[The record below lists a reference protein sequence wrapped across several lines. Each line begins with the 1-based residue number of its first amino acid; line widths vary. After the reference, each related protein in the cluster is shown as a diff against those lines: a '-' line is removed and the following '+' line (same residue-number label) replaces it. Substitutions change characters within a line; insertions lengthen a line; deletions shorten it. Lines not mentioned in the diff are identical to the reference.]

1 MPSIN
6 LNQIRTG
13 SNSVDRLVS
22 AGQAIISNPAAGLS
36 IAKNLI
42 NSGVLGG
49 EGPSDPSVGGLRSK
63 TPFFTQAHGKVGKL
77 EDIMFPHD
85 LDNEHYMTFRVVK
98 TVRKKTVET
107 SKVLKERSIIL
118 PVPGNLVAKYAA
130 DYENQDIGILGAMA
144 AGDLT
149 MPELKQAGSSGLSA
163 LKSMGA
169 SVIKD
174 AKSGNVSGTAAALVG
189 VAGATAAGMAFGTL
203 LGAGAGVVGLA
214 KIGVGAGK
222 KAGLA
227 INPHMAVLFKGV
239 GFKEHSFSF
248 KFIPRDQDES
258 NDIQKLCREFRKHM
272 LPTLELGS
280 LAFGYPDE
288 FQIIFSDHLSPYLFT
303 IGNCV
308 LKSFDVT
315 YNGSGVPSFSKDGAP
330 MEIDISLGFQE
341 VAIETRNTKR
351 TYGDSTTRLASGF
364 GYGKSSDPGL

>member
-22 AGQAIISNPAAGLS
+22 AGQAVISNPAAGLS
-36 IAKNLI
+36 IARNLI

-49 EGPSDPSVGGLRSK
+49 SGPSDPSVGGLRGSASG
-63 TPFFTQAHGKVGKL
+63 TRRGKRAGYH
-77 EDIMFPHD
+77 DIMYPAD
-85 LDNEHYMTFRVVK
+85 LDDQHYMTFRVVR
-98 TVRKKTVET
+98 TVRKNLVET
-107 SKVLKERSIIL
+107 SKVMKERSIIL

-130 DYENQDIGILGAMA
+130 DYENQDIGILGALA
-144 AGDLT
+144 AGSLGPGDLT
-149 MPELKQAGSSGLSA
+149 AAGTSGMSA

-169 SVIKD
+169 SVIRD
-174 AKSGNVSGTAAALVG
+174 AKSGNITGTTTALAG
-189 VAGATAAGMAFGTL
+189 VAAATAAGAIFGSVM
-203 LGAGAGVVGLA
+203 GAGAGVVGLA
-214 KIGVGAGK
+214 KVGVGAGK

-239 GFKEHSFSF
+239 GFKEHTFSF

-258 NDIQKLCREFRKHM
+258 DDIQELCREFRYHM
-272 LPTLELGS
+272 LPTIEFGS

-315 YNGSGVPSFSKDGAP
+315 YNGSGVPSFSRDGAP

-341 VAIETRNTKR
+341 VNIETRNQKKK
-351 TYGDSTTRLASGF
+351 STQTMMMASGF
-364 GYGKSSDPGL
+364 GAGKRSQFQWDED

>member
-13 SNSVDRLVS
+13 SNSVDRIVS
-22 AGQAIISNPAAGLS
+22 AAGEIAANPQAGLS
-36 IAKNLI
+36 IARNLI

-49 EGPSDPSVGGLRSK
+49 SGPSDPSVGGLRGS
-63 TPFFTQAHGKVGKL
+63 TPGARAGKISGKK
-77 EDIMFPHD
+77 DIMFPHD
-85 LDNEHYMTFRVVK
+85 LDDQHYMTFRIVR
-98 TVRKKTVET
+98 TVRKNLVET
-107 SKVLKERSIIL
+107 SKVMKERSIIL

-130 DYENQDIGILGAMA
+130 DYENQDIGILGALA
-144 AGDLT
+144 AGDLG
-149 MPELKQAGSSGLSA
+149 PGDLKAAGTSGLSA

-169 SVIKD
+169 SVLKD
-174 AKSGNVSGTAAALVG
+174 AKTGNVTGTTTALAG
-189 VAGATAAGMAFGTL
+189 VAAATAAGAIFGTVM
-203 LGAGAGVVGLA
+203 GAGAGVIGLA
-214 KIGVGAGK
+214 KVGVGAGK

-248 KFIPRDQDES
+248 KFIPRDKKES
-258 NDIQKLCREFRKHM
+258 NDIQQLCREFRGHM
-272 LPTLELGS
+272 LPTLEAGS

-303 IGNCV
+303 VGNCV

-341 VAIETRNTKR
+341 VAIETRNTSDR
-351 TYGDSTTRLASGF
+351 SAIGDSTTRLASGF
-364 GYGKSSDPGL
+364 GYGKY

>member
-22 AGQAIISNPAAGLS
+22 AGQAVISNPAAGLS
-36 IAKNLI
+36 IARNLI

-49 EGPSDPSVGGLRSK
+49 SGPSDPSVGGLRGSASG
-63 TPFFTQAHGKVGKL
+63 TRRGKRAGYH
-77 EDIMFPHD
+77 DIMYPAD
-85 LDNEHYMTFRVVK
+85 LDDQHYMTFRVVR
-98 TVRKKTVET
+98 TVRKNLVET
-107 SKVLKERSIIL
+107 SKVMKERSIIL

-130 DYENQDIGILGAMA
+130 DYENQDIGILGALA
-144 AGDLT
+144 AGSLGPGDLT
-149 MPELKQAGSSGLSA
+149 AAGTSGMSA

-169 SVIKD
+169 SVIRD
-174 AKSGNVSGTAAALVG
+174 AKSGNITGTTTALAG
-189 VAGATAAGMAFGTL
+189 VAAATAAGAIFGTVM
-203 LGAGAGVVGLA
+203 GTGAGVVGLA
-214 KIGVGAGK
+214 KVGVGAGK

-239 GFKEHSFSF
+239 GFKEHTFSF

-258 NDIQKLCREFRKHM
+258 DDIQELCREFRYHM
-272 LPTLELGS
+272 LPTIEFGS

-315 YNGSGVPSFSKDGAP
+315 YNGSGVPSFSRDGAP

-341 VAIETRNTKR
+341 VNEKSEEKINTN
-351 TYGDSTTRLASGF
+351 YDD
-364 GYGKSSDPGL
+364 GKWFRGRQAKPVSVG